1 MKKIILILFCIF
13 LAAQTFPQQIALNEA
28 TPLDIPEKLIKKI
41 GSGELIKRISEK
53 RSIIGDQL
61 ASENIEVVIYSSEYP
76 TQEILSGLTEKGI
89 SIKANAWIPPLSKH
103 PYGFFITQ
111 VPANKIIDLLSS
123 DFVKR
128 IDIAEEIS
136 YPQNNQASK
145 LVNADKVW
153 LNGWTGKGVKVAV
166 LDSGLD
172 TNFVGTELPV
182 SIQKK
187 DYSNYPNL
195 DDDIENK
202 VTGHGTHVTGIVL
215 GRGVLS
221 ENNTGNGGGSYSGIA
236 KAADLIFLKI
246 GNDNDGGA
254 RTYAITEAL
263 KAAVNIYQ
271 ADVITMSY
279 GNWDVY
285 HDGSDIKDQMVD
297 WCYSQGVPVFIP
309 AGNEGSTKRH
319 FSGIVQAM
327 DSTAFVEV
335 NITNA
340 LPNRTTLYFNLVW
353 NDGFE
358 RKNLIL
364 KYYDHFKEEI
374 SNTYFYNTT
383 ESVRGTESQYSQSL
397 FKVPE
402 GNSIFYLKVINN
414 SNSSQ
419 AYHIY
424 ESYND
429 GKATFTDYD
438 PNYTIIS
445 PGTADHAFTVGAFVS
460 RIEWT
465 CFSGSTNSTAF
476 GEVGDISSFSS
487 RGPRI
492 DGLPKPDILAPG
504 NSIISLMDKD
514 VFTNPNMYSIDDD
527 GIPGGEVEYTVMN
540 GTSMAAPFCAGAAAL
555 ILEKFPNATPEE
567 IYDALR
573 NSGVYDQITGNSLNN
588 TSGYRKLD
596 VYSAIENGDIT
607 PVELISFD
615 GSMTN
620 GIVELTWKTATETNN
635 YGFEI
640 ERQYKFI
647 DNSKTNWQAIGF
659 VNGNGNSSS
668 INQYTFNDKELK
680 LSGIYLYRLK
690 QIDFDGQFSYSNEK
704 EIDFISPQQFELF
717 QNYPNPFNPVTKIKY
732 TVPIESYVKLTLIN
746 LLGEKI
752 SALVSKDHQPGV
764 YEVELNGSNLS
775 SGVYLYELEAAAQ
788 SGTVNRQ
795 FKKMILNK

>member
-1 MKKIILILFCIF
+1 MKKIILILFCIS

-61 ASENIEVVIYSSEYP
+61 AAENIEVVIYSSEYP
-76 TQEILSGLTEKGI
+76 TQEILSGLMEKGI
-89 SIKANAWIPPLSKH
+89 SIKANAWIPPVSKH

-172 TNFVGTELPV
+172 TNFVGTELPA

-187 DYSNYPNL
+187 DYSSYPNL

-202 VTGHGTHVTGIVL
+202 ATGHGTHVTGIVL

-221 ENNTGNGGGSYSGIA
+221 ENNMGNGGGSYSGIA
-236 KAADLIFLKI
+236 PGADLIFLKI
-246 GNDNDGGA
+246 GNDINGGA
-254 RTYAITEAL
+254 KTSAITEAL

-271 ADVITMSY
+271 ADVISMSY
-279 GNWDVY
+279 GGWDLY
-285 HDGSDIKDQMVD
+285 HDGSNIKDQTVD

-309 AGNEGSTKRH
+309 AGNEGLTKRH
-319 FSGIVQAM
+319 YSGYAAAN
-327 DSTAFVEV
+327 DSSELISVEV
-335 NITNA
+335 NGASLNTNY
-340 LPNRTTLYFNLVW
+340 LCFNLVW
-353 NDGFE
+353 FDGLE
-358 RKNLIL
+358 RKNMTL
-364 KYYDHFKEEI
+364 KYYNNSGEEI
-374 SNTYFYNTT
+374 PDIYHLPIT
-383 ESVRGTESQYSQSL
+383 ESIRGTEAHISQTC
-397 FKVPE
+397 FTVPE
-402 GNSIFYLKVINN
+402 GNSNYYVRVINL
-414 SNSSQ
+414 SNSPQ
-419 AYHIY
+419 DYHIY
-424 ESYND
+424 EHWGA
-429 GKATFTDYD
+429 GKVTFIDYD
-438 PNYTIIS
+438 PDYTIIS

-504 NSIISLMDKD
+504 NSIISIMDKD

-573 NSGVYDQITGNSLNN
+573 NSGVYDQMTGNSLNN

-615 GSMTN
+615 GSMIN

>member
-1 MKKIILILFCIF
+1 
-13 LAAQTFPQQIALNEA
+13 
-28 TPLDIPEKLIKKI
+28 
-41 GSGELIKRISEK
+41 
-53 RSIIGDQL
+53 
-61 ASENIEVVIYSSEYP
+61 
-76 TQEILSGLTEKGI
+76 
-89 SIKANAWIPPLSKH
+89 
-103 PYGFFITQ
+103 
-111 VPANKIIDLLSS
+111 
-123 DFVKR
+123 
-128 IDIAEEIS
+128 
-136 YPQNNQASK
+136 
-145 LVNADKVW
+145 
-153 LNGWTGKGVKVAV
+153 
-166 LDSGLD
+166 
-172 TNFVGTELPV
+172 
-182 SIQKK
+182 
-187 DYSNYPNL
+187 
-195 DDDIENK
+195 
-202 VTGHGTHVTGIVL
+202 
-215 GRGVLS
+215 
-221 ENNTGNGGGSYSGIA
+221 
-236 KAADLIFLKI
+236 
-246 GNDNDGGA
+246 
-254 RTYAITEAL
+254 
-263 KAAVNIYQ
+263 
-271 ADVITMSY
+271 
-279 GNWDVY
+279 
-285 HDGSDIKDQMVD
+285 
-297 WCYSQGVPVFIP
+297 
-309 AGNEGSTKRH
+309 
-319 FSGIVQAM
+319 
-327 DSTAFVEV
+327 
-335 NITNA
+335 
-340 LPNRTTLYFNLVW
+340 
-353 NDGFE
+353 
-358 RKNLIL
+358 
-364 KYYDHFKEEI
+364 
-374 SNTYFYNTT
+374 
-383 ESVRGTESQYSQSL
+383 
-397 FKVPE
+397 
-402 GNSIFYLKVINN
+402 
-414 SNSSQ
+414 
-419 AYHIY
+419 
-424 ESYND
+424 
-429 GKATFTDYD
+429 
-438 PNYTIIS
+438 
-445 PGTADHAFTVGAFVS
+445 
-460 RIEWT
+460 
-465 CFSGSTNSTAF
+465 
-476 GEVGDISSFSS
+476 
-487 RGPRI
+487 
-492 DGLPKPDILAPG
+492 
-504 NSIISLMDKD
+504 MDKD

>member
-76 TQEILSGLTEKGI
+76 TQEILSGLMEKGI
-89 SIKANAWIPPLSKH
+89 SIKANAWIPPVSKH

-492 DGLPKPDILAPG
+492 DGLQKPDILAPG

-540 GTSMAAPFCAGAAAL
+540 GTSMAAPFCAGAAAF
-555 ILEKFPNATPEE
+555 ILEKFPNTTPEE

-573 NSGVYDQITGNSLNN
+573 NSGGYDQITG
-588 TSGYRKLD
+588 
-596 VYSAIENGDIT
+596 
-607 PVELISFD
+607 
-615 GSMTN
+615 
-620 GIVELTWKTATETNN
+620 
-635 YGFEI
+635 
-640 ERQYKFI
+640 
-647 DNSKTNWQAIGF
+647 
-659 VNGNGNSSS
+659 
-668 INQYTFNDKELK
+668 
-680 LSGIYLYRLK
+680 
-690 QIDFDGQFSYSNEK
+690 
-704 EIDFISPQQFELF
+704 
-717 QNYPNPFNPVTKIKY
+717 
-732 TVPIESYVKLTLIN
+732 
-746 LLGEKI
+746 
-752 SALVSKDHQPGV
+752 
-764 YEVELNGSNLS
+764 
-775 SGVYLYELEAAAQ
+775 
-788 SGTVNRQ
+788 
-795 FKKMILNK
+795 